1 MNGIKIL
8 MDQVRGT
15 IRIGFAGDDDNGIVR
30 PESFLIVVSEILGRD
45 FMEVGRSA
53 DGRVCIRM
61 PLKEVGHHEG
71 HEFFKWLFAITGF
84 FFKDDW
90 SFAVDIG
97 LIQQGAGHAIGF
109 EFECVK
115 SGPVSALCWPAS
127 RRMILSRIPLGTLL
141 VPL

>member
-15 IRIGFAGDDDNGIVR
+15 IGIGIAGDDDNGIVR

-53 DGRVCIRM
+53 DGRVCIRV

-90 SFAVDIG
+90 SFAVDI
-97 LIQQGAGHAIGF
+97 
-109 EFECVK
+109 
-115 SGPVSALCWPAS
+115 
-127 RRMILSRIPLGTLL
+127 
-141 VPL
+141 